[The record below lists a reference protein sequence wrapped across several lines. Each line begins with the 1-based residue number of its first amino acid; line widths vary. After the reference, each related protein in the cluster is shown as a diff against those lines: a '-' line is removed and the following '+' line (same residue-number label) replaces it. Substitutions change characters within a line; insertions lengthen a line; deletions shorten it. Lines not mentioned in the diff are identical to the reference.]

1 MSPVQ
6 MCDSAT
12 RVWCCRISLVFV
24 ISAVLLSMMFQIWS
38 YYFSLVREMD
48 QLSASNPQLGSIV
61 SVCNG
66 SLFNWNIECESL
78 ETFWNCT
85 IPLSEKEVY
94 LDSTCASNEL
104 TDLSFDECCRV
115 MIWILPW

>member
-1 MSPVQ
+1 

-12 RVWCCRISLVFV
+12 RIWCCRISLVFV

-48 QLSASNPQLGSIV
+48 QLSSLNPQLSSIV

-66 SLFNWNIECESL
+66 SLFHWNIECESSSN
-78 ETFWNCT
+78 FWNCT
-85 IPLSEKEVY
+85 VPSPEKNMY
-94 LDSTCASNEL
+94 LDSTCASSEL
-104 TDLSFDECCRV
+104 TELSFEECCRI

>member
-1 MSPVQ
+1 MKQVQ

-12 RVWCCRISLVFV
+12 RIWCCRISLVFV

-48 QLSASNPQLGSIV
+48 QLTSLNPQLGSIV

-66 SLFNWNIECESL
+66 SLFHWNIECESSSM
-78 ETFWNCT
+78 FWNCT
-85 IPLSEKEVY
+85 VPLTEKSMY
-94 LDSTCASNEL
+94 LDSTCAGNDL
-104 TDLSFDECCRV
+104 TKLSFEECCRV